1 MIPRCAKLDE
11 IQYLAL
17 SIARVNHDDDD
28 DNDSDGLGYLPS
40 SAFLGG
46 GEGTFVS
53 ACLISVT
60 LGSPGTPGS
69 LNTSL
74 KQTDRPTLA
83 LLFKRLLW
91 IKEIPRLPLELS
103 VLACNKKELKLNKA
117 RL

>member
-11 IQYLAL
+11 IQYLLAI
-17 SIARVNHDDDD
+17 SIACINRDDDD
-28 DNDSDGLGYLPS
+28 DDDGADGLGYLPS

-46 GEGTFVS
+46 GEGIFVS

-60 LGSPGTPGS
+60 LGSPGTHGS

-83 LLFKRLLW
+83 LLLKRLLW
-91 IKEIPRLPLELS
+91 IKEIPHLLLELC
-103 VLACNKKELKLNKA
+103 VLACNKT
-117 RL
+117 

>member
-11 IQYLAL
+11 IQYLVI
-17 SIARVNHDDDD
+17 SIACINHDDDD
-28 DNDSDGLGYLPS
+28 DNDDGADGLGYLPS

-83 LLFKRLLW
+83 LLLKRLLW
-91 IKEIPRLPLELS
+91 IKEIPHLPLELC
-103 VLACNKKELKLNKA
+103 VLACNKK
-117 RL
+117 

>member
-74 KQTDRPTLA
+74 KQTDRQTGISSG
-83 LLFKRLLW
+83 
-91 IKEIPRLPLELS
+91 IKETL
-103 VLACNKKELKLNKA
+103 VD
-117 RL
+117 

>member
-28 DNDSDGLGYLPS
+28 GADGLGYLPS

-83 LLFKRLLW
+83 LLLKRLLW
-91 IKEIPRLPLELS
+91 IKEIPNLPLELC
-103 VLACNKKELKLNKA
+103 VLACNKK
-117 RL
+117 